1 MTAFPDEPT
10 RATSRHD
17 PKSPD
22 GAVAPALAACYVP
35 PMLEPYLRQ
44 WGLVPTG
51 DTIRTRTSQLLPV
64 LFHGQPAMLK
74 VTDDADE
81 RYGHLLMRW
90 WAADGAARV
99 LACDDGAVLL
109 ERATGSGSLV
119 RLAEDGQ
126 DDEATR
132 IICDVARRLHT
143 PRGAPPPGLVPL
155 TTWFE
160 PLAPAARAQG
170 GILVHAANA
179 AADVLASQREIVPLH
194 ADLHHENVLDFGER
208 GWLAIDPK
216 RVIGE
221 RAFEYT
227 ILFCDPDLGLP
238 HLTIARRPEI
248 FAQRLKIVSEAA
260 NLEVRRLL
268 LWVLAW
274 AGLSA
279 VWQIGD
285 DLDPGIEF
293 QVAEMALAAL
303 NA

>member
-1 MTAFPDEPT
+1 MAAFPDAPT
-10 RATSRHD
+10 RATSRHN

-22 GAVAPALAACYVP
+22 GAVAPPLAACYVP

-64 LFHGQPAMLK
+64 LFHGQLAMLK

-109 ERATGSGSLV
+109 ERATGSRSLV
-119 RLAEDGQ
+119 RLAEHGR

-132 IICDVARRLHT
+132 IICAVAHRLHT
-143 PRGAPPPGLVPL
+143 PRGAPPLGLVPL

-160 PLAPAARAQG
+160 PLAPTAQAQG

-221 RAFEYT
+221 RTFEYT

-238 HLTIARRPEI
+238 YLTIARHPEI
-248 FAQRLKIVSEAA
+248 FAQRLEIVSEAA

-268 LWVLAW
+268 LWILAW

-279 VWQIGD
+279 VWQVGD
-285 DLDPGIEF
+285 DLDPGIEL